1 MKKIKIKDIDEF
13 VYYEKLDNG
22 LEVYLYTKDN
32 VYNNY
37 VTFTTKYGSIYNEF
51 TPLGESEMIKVP
63 KGIAHFLEHKVFVQK
78 EDPQPMEF
86 FAKSGSICNAYT
98 TFKNTTYLF
107 YATESLKEN
116 INYLLDYVQNI
127 YLTDESVESEKGIIT
142 EEIHMYEDRP
152 FDILSEKIRQ
162 NTLFNNPYK
171 DSIIGTTGDIESITK
186 EDLETCYYTFYHPSN
201 MFMVVSGNFDPE
213 MIMDIIKEN
222 QSKKEFKESGE
233 INVKS
238 FKEEDKVVKEKE
250 VIEVSTNIPK
260 VSYTLKIPIKNIKLS
275 RRKLHLYMYI
285 LFTTLFDETSL
296 FDEELKEEKII
307 NSTTLVSLINCDTH
321 LLISLINETEKY
333 NEFLEKVKDRLENIE
348 INEKDFNRKK
358 KILISN
364 EIFAFESVETVND
377 IIMDNIIYDK
387 ALEDNP
393 IEVIDSLNIDELLEL
408 IKKLNIK
415 NTSSV
420 ILKGNGNN
428 KKEM

>member
-307 NSTTLVSLINCDTH
+307 NSTTSVSLINCDTH